1 MFYKYFKIL
10 LLKIY
15 IICTLLSCFKLNM
28 CRFLHYLQNFND
40 CPGFIVQDVAEFS
53 LNSFVLRRYFH
64 IRNCFVIAGNSRYIL
79 EETRVIEFSRKFQ
92 MKLMNVESCGKIA
105 ESARKLLGS
114 RANFWDR
121 LKLSFPARRPASRFR
136 SISDSFA

>member
-28 CRFLHYLQNFND
+28 CRLLHYLQNFND

-53 LNSFVLRRYFH
+53 LNSFVLRRCFH

-105 ESARKLLGS
+105 ESARKLLGIAS
-114 RANFWDR
+114 QF
-121 LKLSFPARRPASRFR
+121 LGSFEIFFPS
-136 SISDSFA
+136 